1 MKKIFALSTTLLLTF
16 ILTSC
21 HTNGGMI
28 KFSANNIS
36 HNAIKEDKIL
46 NTQGHTFIYYNV
58 YSDNDGNF
66 IMKDNSSYILNN
78 DIQFG
83 LKVKTPFVYELNDD
97 GNEKLIKYDYFDD
110 EGYYNYAIVNPG
122 IVIYGIAREV
132 SLNYENINIGYIFH
146 RC

>member
-1 MKKIFALSTTLLLTF
+1 
-16 ILTSC
+16 
-21 HTNGGMI
+21 MI

-36 HNAIKEDKIL
+36 HNAIKEEKIL

-66 IMKDNSSYILNN
+66 IMKDNSSYIMNN

-83 LKVKTPFVYELNDD
+83 LKIKTPFIYELNDD
-97 GNEKLIKYDYFDD
+97 GNGKLINYNYLDD

-122 IVIYGIAREV
+122 IIIYGIGREV